1 MVKVSKD
8 RTVLGAEH
16 PYCDSLQL
24 VMVTLFF
31 VVWGLDSFVFYYS
44 TFLAGLVP
52 LTLRLFLTVFSSGF
66 GVYLSA
72 ISLKLVFGEE
82 AEPKIIESGVYS
94 WVRHPMYLGTMM
106 FCLGFF
112 LASLSLLSLGIW
124 VVFFFFYD
132 KMATYEEK
140 DMIRILGEEYTAYQ
154 KRVPKWIP
162 RLRRQS

>member
-52 LTLRLFLTVFSSGF
+52 LALRLFLTVFSSGF

>member
-8 RTVLGAEH
+8 RNVLCVEH

-31 VVWGLDSFVFYYS
+31 VVWGLDSFVFNYS
-44 TFLAGLVP
+44 TLLAELVP
-52 LTLRLFLTVFSSGF
+52 LALRLFLALLSSSF

-72 ISLKLVFGEE
+72 KSLKLVFGEE
-82 AEPKIIESGVYS
+82 AEPKLIKSGVYS
-94 WVRHPMYLGTMM
+94 WVRHPLYLGTLM

-112 LASLSLLSLGIW
+112 LASLSLLSLGVWI
-124 VVFFFFYD
+124 VFFLFYD
-132 KMATYEEK
+132 KMTTYEEE
-140 DMIRILGEEYTAYQ
+140 DLIRILGEEYIAYQ

-162 RLRRQS
+162 RPLRQS

>member
-1 MVKVSKD
+1 MVKISKD
-8 RTVLGAEH
+8 RNVLGAEH

-31 VVWGLDSFVFYYS
+31 VVWGLDSFVFNYS
-44 TFLAGLVP
+44 TLLAGLIP
-52 LTLRLFLTVFSSGF
+52 LALRLFLALLSSSF

-72 ISLKLVFGEE
+72 KSLKLVFGEE
-82 AEPKIIESGVYS
+82 AEPKLIEAGVYS

-112 LASLSLLSLGIW
+112 LASLSLLSLGTWIA
-124 VVFFFFYD
+124 FFFFYD
-132 KMATYEEK
+132 RMTTYEEK
-140 DMIRILGEEYTAYQ
+140 DLIRILGEEYTAYQ

-162 RLRRQS
+162 RPRRQS

>member
-1 MVKVSKD
+1 M
-8 RTVLGAEH
+8 GAEH

-52 LTLRLFLTVFSSGF
+52 LALRLFLTVFSSGF